1 MPRSS
6 GSPLPAAIA
15 RASRRAG
22 PVYMLARAMRRR
34 RLAIVG
40 LLAAIATGALVA
52 CGEEEE
58 LEVVEGE
65 PLELGDLG
73 YNVQLTRFLNPDDT
87 EDSEY
92 LIDQPEAEPGTSYLG
107 VFLTIENH
115 NEDEVVPS
123 AEEYVV
129 LDTLGNEYPAS
140 ESQSPYALEIG
151 ATVPADGDL
160 PIPDST
166 AASGPTQG
174 ALLIFVVDDSV
185 TENRPLELEIP
196 YGSET
201 GRVELDI

>member
-1 MPRSS
+1 
-6 GSPLPAAIA
+6 
-15 RASRRAG
+15 
-22 PVYMLARAMRRR
+22 MLARAMRR

-40 LLAAIATGALVA
+40 LLVAVATGVLVG

-92 LIDQPEAEPGTSYLG
+92 LIGQPEAGPGTSYLG
-107 VFLTIENH
+107 VFVIIENH
-115 NEDEVVPS
+115 NEDEVMPS
-123 AEEYVV
+123 AAEYVV
-129 LDTLGNEYPAS
+129 VDTLGNEYEAI

-174 ALLIFVVDDSV
+174 ALLLFVVADSV
-185 TENRPLELEIP
+185 TEDRPVELEIP
-196 YGSET
+196 SGSET

>member
-1 MPRSS
+1 
-6 GSPLPAAIA
+6 
-15 RASRRAG
+15 
-22 PVYMLARAMRRR
+22 MLARAMRRR

-40 LLAAIATGALVA
+40 LLAALATGALLG

-73 YNVQLTRFLNPDDT
+73 YNVQLTRFLNPDDV

-92 LIDQPEAEPGTSYLG
+92 LVGQPEAEPGTSYLG
-107 VFLTIENH
+107 VFLIIENH
-115 NEDEVVPS
+115 NEDETLPS
-123 AEEYVV
+123 ADEYVV
-129 LDTLGNEYPAS
+129 VDTVGNEYEAVES
-140 ESQSPYALEIG
+140 ESPYALEIG
-151 ATVPADGDL
+151 ATVPAGGAL

-174 ALLIFVVDDSV
+174 ALLLFVVDDTV
-185 TENRPLELEIP
+185 TEDRPLELEIP
-196 YGSET
+196 SGSET